1 VGEPGA
7 KAPPFPPAP
16 SHLAGAESV
25 EKLAGRAAKVGGFAM
40 QETVKKEYIEREA
53 ARDLME
59 RALEDDWEIQYA
71 NDRLRDIPAADVV
84 EVRQIRAF
92 IDKLIAERDKYD
104 LHSMRWEHY
113 DCDRLLIEQML
124 DEIAGGERKGVD
136 E

>member
-1 VGEPGA
+1 M
-7 KAPPFPPAP
+7 
-16 SHLAGAESV
+16 AE
-25 EKLAGRAAKVGGFAM
+25 
-40 QETVKKEYIEREA
+40 KEYIEKDKPFSLLKNYLKKPNGQYNAQEVVYLVD
-53 ARDLME
+53 DLIS
-59 RALEDDWEIQYA
+59 A
-71 NDRLRDIPAADVV
+71 IPAADVV

-124 DEIAGGERKGVD
+124 DEIDGERKGGD